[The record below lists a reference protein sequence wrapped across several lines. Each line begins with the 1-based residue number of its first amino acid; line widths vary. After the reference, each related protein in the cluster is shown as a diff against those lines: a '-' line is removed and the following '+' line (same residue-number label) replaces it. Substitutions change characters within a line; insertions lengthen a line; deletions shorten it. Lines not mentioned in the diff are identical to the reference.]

1 MSHLEE
7 LEEMNDQ
14 SAFKRFLKRNK
25 KCLIITGIVIA
36 LIVIASLVVLSVFG
50 YIYSHTEPVRC
61 RCKLGVNKRIVNGKI
76 ASRNFIPY
84 QVSLATGS
92 KSTHYCSGVI
102 INAHWILTAVSWP
115 RTKD

>member
-1 MSHLEE
+1 MSHLEK

-76 ASRNFIPY
+76 ASKDFIPY
-84 QVSLATGS
+84 QVSLATSGPNPS
-92 KSTHYCSGVI
+92 HFCSGVI
-102 INAHWILTAVSWP
+102 INAHWILTAVS
-115 RTKD
+115 